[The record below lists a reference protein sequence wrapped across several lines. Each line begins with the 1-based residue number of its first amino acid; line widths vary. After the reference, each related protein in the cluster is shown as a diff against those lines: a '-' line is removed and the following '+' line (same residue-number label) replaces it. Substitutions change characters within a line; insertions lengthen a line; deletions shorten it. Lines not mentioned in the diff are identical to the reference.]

1 MGNHFKKRKQSPSIA
16 AVDLFCG
23 AAGLSLGL
31 KNSGI
36 PIVVGIDL
44 DPAYRYPFE
53 TNIGARFLEQDVSSL
68 SAETVNG
75 LFGDT
80 KTRVL
85 AGCAPCQPP
94 QPPV

>member
-1 MGNHFKKRKQSPSIA
+1 
-16 AVDLFCG
+16 VDLFCG

-53 TNIGARFLEQDVSSL
+53 TNIGARFLEQMFPACRRKLLTGCLATPKPGFWQDALRANLHSL
-68 SAETVNG
+68 Q
-75 LFGDT
+75 FD
-80 KTRVL
+80 
-85 AGCAPCQPP
+85 
-94 QPPV
+94 

>member
-36 PIVVGIDL
+36 PIVAGIDL

-85 AGCAPCQPP
+85 AGCAPRQPP